1 MRVPTLGASI
11 DVFSIISPFVVIKTQ
26 FGHLP
31 DVALEELKQTRQ
43 QPYQPASL
51 PFSPPSFV
59 TPISSTASS
68 AYANH
73 DTLFVPSNQT
83 RASVYDSTASNPTGS
98 VRSRS
103 LASNATARS
112 SIVPP
117 SYANPNPSAYQS
129 SSLAS
134 SKPSFLTPTRFDVSR
149 LNPGLSVTN
158 TLPASS
164 SSSSMSYMNNRSFPI
179 STSPNLKYRSAYAQ
193 QPPSGSAGPGA
204 LTNSSAYSGQQRS
217 PYETTYRASFIKPLI
232 P

>member
-1 MRVPTLGASI
+1 M
-11 DVFSIISPFVVIKTQ
+11 IKTQ

-31 DVALEELKQTRQ
+31 DVAVEELKQTRQ

-59 TPISSTASS
+59 TPLSTSSSAASS
-68 AYANH
+68 AYGNH
-73 DTLFVPSNQT
+73 DTLFVPSQQT
-83 RASVYDSTASNPTGS
+83 RASVYDSNVSNPAGS

-117 SYANPNPSAYQS
+117 SYASSNYSAYQTPS
-129 SSLAS
+129 PAS
-134 SKPSFLTPTRFDVSR
+134 NKPSYLTPTRFDVSR
-149 LNPGLSVTN
+149 LNPGLSLTN

-164 SSSSMSYMNNRSFPI
+164 SSSSMSHMNNRSFPI
-179 STSPNLKYRSAYAQ
+179 STSPNVKHRSSYTPH
-193 QPPSGSAGPGA
+193 QPSPSAATSA
-204 LTNSSAYSGQQRS
+204 LTNSSAYNGQQRS